1 MTYKKKKDDDK
12 QLTIDDLCSH
22 IDRISILKEDQEFLL
37 NTKEKLTKVLEEN
50 KDDIVIKDY
59 ATSRL
64 NHIEEK
70 LKEINDVREELN
82 SNEQGRRL
90 LMILDEI
97 NGLTLQKRH

>member
-1 MTYKKKKDDDK
+1 MSLSDFMK
-12 QLTIDDLCSH
+12 QLH
-22 IDRISILKEDQEFLL
+22 IDRIQIIKEDKELLL

-50 KDDIVIKDY
+50 KDDIVIEDY
-59 ATSRL
+59 VIPHL

-82 SNEQGRRL
+82 SNEQDRRL

-97 NGLTLQKRH
+97 TGLTLQKRH

>member
-1 MTYKKKKDDDK
+1 MSLSDFMK
-12 QLTIDDLCSH
+12 QLH
-22 IDRISILKEDQEFLL
+22 IDRIQIIKEDKELLL

-59 ATSRL
+59 VTSRL

-82 SNEQGRRL
+82 SNEQDRRL

-97 NGLTLQKRH
+97 TGLTLQKRH

>member
-1 MTYKKKKDDDK
+1 MK
-12 QLTIDDLCSH
+12 QLH
-22 IDRISILKEDQEFLL
+22 IDRIQIIKEDKELLL

-50 KDDIVIKDY
+50 KDDIVIEDY
-59 ATSRL
+59 VIPHL
-64 NHIEEK
+64 NHIKER

-97 NGLTLQKRH
+97 TGLTLQKRH